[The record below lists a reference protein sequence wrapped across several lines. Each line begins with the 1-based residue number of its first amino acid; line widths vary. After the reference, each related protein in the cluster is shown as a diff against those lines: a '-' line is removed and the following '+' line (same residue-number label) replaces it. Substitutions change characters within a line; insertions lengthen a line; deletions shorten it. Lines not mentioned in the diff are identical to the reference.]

1 MDTQYQP
8 ALIESRQVYGITLE
22 QRRNDAKIS
31 KDTFTNIVSKNKD
44 VRQHSSPIPRAAAL
58 TLQLQTALRLGH
70 HRSDRRHHRA

>member
-44 VRQHSSPIPRAAAL
+44 VC
-58 TLQLQTALRLGH
+58 
-70 HRSDRRHHRA
+70 